1 MTNFGYCNHCQKLV
15 AVHREERE
23 NKIYLVK
30 DCKDCGNNETPISNN
45 AHLYNLKRSIMPRP
59 QQNDHRKKGCKIN
72 CSSCNSHKAPGMVFL
87 DITNHCNMNCPIC
100 INNTP
105 AMGFKFE
112 PPLDYFKKI
121 FDHFSQLSPRPAIK
135 IFGGEP
141 TLREDLFEIIKMA
154 NAVKLRVAVVTNG
167 IKLADFDY
175 CKKIL
180 ESGVSIRLS
189 FDGGNARLYSELRN
203 NPQSLTKKLEAI
215 ENINKISKDKI
226 TLMTMVV
233 KGYNEHELREF
244 FSFCHSRSRIIGN
257 ICFMPLAHT
266 WDKDKLSAVPDRI
279 TSEDI
284 ESMVEKAV
292 HGGKVEFLPAG
303 ILNEF
308 PILLKYLLHESPSF
322 EGAHSNC
329 ESITFLASNGSQYVS
344 ISNFLNES
352 LYNVVAKIKTEETK
366 LEKQLTGFEKSIM
379 AKFLNN
385 FGLEEFVSK
394 LLVYSC
400 ITKIALKNVDY
411 KKILG
416 ETNTI
421 KAFSKSFKIF
431 GKIITGKNAFHAFA
445 QYSSI
450 NNLIQVMVIPF
461 EDKTNMES
469 ERLKHCPTHFAYID
483 PATEQVR
490 TLPVC
495 SWNLFKNDIMRKIVD
510 KYTYSGSEYANN
522 GVTLYK

>member
-1 MTNFGYCNHCQKLV
+1 
-15 AVHREERE
+15 
-23 NKIYLVK
+23 
-30 DCKDCGNNETPISNN
+30 
-45 AHLYNLKRSIMPRP
+45 
-59 QQNDHRKKGCKIN
+59 
-72 CSSCNSHKAPGMVFL
+72 
-87 DITNHCNMNCPIC
+87 
-100 INNTP
+100 
-105 AMGFKFE
+105 
-112 PPLDYFKKI
+112 
-121 FDHFSQLSPRPAIK
+121 
-135 IFGGEP
+135 
-141 TLREDLFEIIKMA
+141 
-154 NAVKLRVAVVTNG
+154 
-167 IKLADFDY
+167 
-175 CKKIL
+175 
-180 ESGVSIRLS
+180 
-189 FDGGNARLYSELRN
+189 
-203 NPQSLTKKLEAI
+203 
-215 ENINKISKDKI
+215 
-226 TLMTMVV
+226 
-233 KGYNEHELREF
+233 
-244 FSFCHSRSRIIGN
+244 
-257 ICFMPLAHT
+257 
-266 WDKDKLSAVPDRI
+266 
-279 TSEDI
+279 
-284 ESMVEKAV
+284 
-292 HGGKVEFLPAG
+292 VEFLPAG

-352 LYNVVAKIKTEETK
+352 LYNVAAKIKNEETK
-366 LEKQLTGFEKSIM
+366 LEKQLTGFEKSVM

-385 FGLEEFVSK
+385 FGLKEFVSK

-400 ITKIALKNVDY
+400 ITKIALKNIDY

-421 KAFSKSFKIF
+421 KAFSKGFKIF
-431 GKIITGKNAFHAFA
+431 GKIITGKNPFHAFA
-445 QYSSI
+445 QYSRI